1 MIEVSAA
8 RVATVGTTTVRRA
21 LPQRTRRTVGAWC
34 FADHMGPAPFGPGN
48 PLDVGPHPHIGLHTV
63 TWLTSGALVH
73 HDSLGSE
80 QPIRPGQLNV
90 MTSGHGVVH
99 AEQSDRTQHGQL
111 EGIQL
116 WVAQPEAT
124 RHGPASFAH
133 HAEVPR
139 ADIGGG
145 IATVLAGELAGVM
158 GAAQLD
164 SPLVGAELR
173 LHQQSAVALEP
184 GFEHAVVVLSGSL
197 ALNGT
202 PVTPG
207 QLAWIPTGTTE
218 LVVDPVESDPED
230 AGATAMLLGGAPF
243 GEQVAMWWNFVAR
256 TPEEL
261 RDAGREWAERTSRFG
276 PVATTLTPIDA
287 PTYPR

>member
-1 MIEVSAA
+1 MIEVAPA
-8 RVATVGTTTVRRA
+8 RTATVGTTTVRRA

-34 FADHMGPAPFGPGN
+34 FADHMGPAPYGPDN

-124 RHGPASFAH
+124 RHGPASFTH

-139 ADIGGG
+139 GDIGGG
-145 IATVLAGELAGVM
+145 IATVLAGDLAGVI

-184 GFEHAVVVLSGSL
+184 TFEHAVVVLSGSL

-202 PVTPG
+202 PVAPG
-207 QLAWIPTGTTE
+207 QLAWIPPGTTE
-218 LVVDPVESDPED
+218 LVLDPLELGPG
-230 AGATAMLLGGAPF
+230 GANAIAILLGGAPF

-261 RDAGREWAERTSRFG
+261 RDAAREWAERTSRFG

-287 PTYPR
+287 PAYPR